1 MINRLAILVFVAAA
15 TTACA
20 NDAPSPAAF
29 DAVHE
34 PCRFCRMTGSNG
46 RTAAQLVAPGQ
57 EPLFFDDL
65 GCLRGYLKQTGTVA
79 STAVVYVAD
88 HRTGAWVAADRA
100 LYTRNEAVSTPMGSH
115 LIAHESA
122 ESRDAD
128 PDARGGSAV
137 SISDVFSGVPV
148 PRSPDK

>member
-1 MINRLAILVFVAAA
+1 MINRLAILVVAAA
-15 TTACA
+15 TAACA
-20 NDAPSPAAF
+20 SGRPSPAAF

-46 RTAAQLVAPGQ
+46 RTAAQLVAPRQ

-122 ESRDAD
+122 ESRAAD
-128 PDARGGSAV
+128 PDARGGSAL
-137 SISDVFSGVPV
+137 SISDVYTVPV
-148 PRSPDK
+148 PWSPAK